1 MKKILY
7 LFIMTIG
14 SIASA
19 NDYILS
25 SIDETLNLSQNS
37 GKPALVIFGSEN
49 CKFCDLL
56 KNEILDKNYVNNYI
70 VCYINISDEKNQS
83 MKNTYK
89 IHMVPDS
96 RIFINKT
103 ESSRLKGFEKNK
115 YIDWLKNHE

>member
-1 MKKILY
+1 
-7 LFIMTIG
+7 MTIG